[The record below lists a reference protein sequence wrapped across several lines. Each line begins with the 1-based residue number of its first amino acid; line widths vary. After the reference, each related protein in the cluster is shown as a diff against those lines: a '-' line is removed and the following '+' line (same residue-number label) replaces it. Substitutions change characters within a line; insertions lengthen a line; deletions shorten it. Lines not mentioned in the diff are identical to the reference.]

1 MKCKAGFLFL
11 SISLGLITSF
21 FLVFLVEQQAA
32 RIKGLKEF
40 LNCVGSAPKGKSQR
54 EDAQSFSVATKLLS
68 KKTIWRGGSES
79 HTFNRLEEIALN
91 WNAMTPVLGCR
102 ISRVLESSKVNVCT
116 FSIFLWSNTTIQQ
129 YPYMPS
135 TLFVPFNSR
144 LVEITYQVE
153 SIGLFKVL
161 PLITCTCY
169 W

>member
-1 MKCKAGFLFL
+1 M
-11 SISLGLITSF
+11 SISLGLITSL

-102 ISRVLESSKVNVCT
+102 ISRVLESSKVNICT
-116 FSIFLWSNTTIQQ
+116 FSIFLWSTQNYTRIQQ
-129 YPYMPS
+129 YPYMQS

-144 LVEITYQVE
+144 LAEITYQVE
-153 SIGLFKVL
+153 SIGSFKVL
-161 PLITCTCY
+161 PWITCTCY

>member
-1 MKCKAGFLFL
+1 M
-11 SISLGLITSF
+11 SISLGLITSL

-102 ISRVLESSKVNVCT
+102 ISRVLESSKVNICT
-116 FSIFLWSNTTIQQ
+116 FPIFLWSTQNLIQQ
-129 YPYMPS
+129 YPYMRS

-144 LVEITYQVE
+144 LAEITYQVE